1 MSTRPILDDESASPE
16 ARALFDDIRAKRN
29 TEYVN
34 HFWRVMA
41 HDPERAAELWQKLQ
55 RVMAPGELAPF
66 GQRNDLCRSLSEQR
80 LQLLCP

>member
-55 RVMAPGELAPF
+55 RVMAQASWTPW
-66 GQRNDLCRSLSEQR
+66 SKK
-80 LQLLCP
+80 

>member
-34 HFWRVMA
+34 YFWRVMA

-55 RVMAPGELAPF
+55 RVMAPGKLDPLVKEMIYVAVSASN
-66 GQRNDLCRSLSEQR
+66 GCSY
-80 LQLLCP
+80 